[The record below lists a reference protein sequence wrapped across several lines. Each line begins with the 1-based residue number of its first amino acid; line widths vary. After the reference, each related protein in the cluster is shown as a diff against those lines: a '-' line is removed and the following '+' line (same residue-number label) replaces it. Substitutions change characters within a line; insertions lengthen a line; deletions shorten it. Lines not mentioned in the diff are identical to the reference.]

1 MELNKQT
8 YKQAWLSKDA
18 RFDGKFFIGVKST
31 KIYCRPVCPVKLPSF
46 KNVTFFK
53 TAAQAGANGFRPCLR
68 CRPETSPGTPVW
80 SGTSTTVSRA
90 LRLIANGDL
99 DETDLPTFATR
110 LGITERHLCRLF
122 GQHLG
127 ASPNA
132 VAQTR
137 RLHTAKR
144 LIDETNLPMTQVAL
158 SSGYSSLR
166 RFNDHIK
173 QTYGTTPTRLRKNKS
188 ANDQPESNGW
198 YVFKLPYRPPYNW
211 EYLLKFLKVRA
222 TPGVEKVEDGKYI
235 RSIGTRK
242 YPGIIQVSCDQA
254 NHQLICQIQTSKPE
268 ELFLVIE
275 KIKRIFDLGADP
287 QIILNTLK
295 KDKKLWPLVK
305 KNQGLRVPGCWDG
318 FEIAVRAIVGQ
329 QISVVGATTV
339 MGKIVEKYGEKPCPT
354 FITGSG
360 DISYLFPMPSILAK
374 LDIESLPMPKA
385 RAATIA
391 RVAQA
396 IADGELELDDSQ
408 QPEQMLEQL
417 LSIKGIGPWTAQYI
431 AMRALTHP
439 DALLEGDLVLEKKA
453 AQLYDKGDR
462 MKTSAL
468 LKYAEKWRP
477 WRAYA
482 AMHIWN
488 LT

>member
-1 MELNKQT
+1 MELNQAT
-8 YKQAWLSKDA
+8 CKQAWLSKDA
-18 RFDGKFFIGVKST
+18 RFDGKFFIGVKT
-31 KIYCRPVCPVKLPSF
+31 TGIYCRPVCPVKLPSF

-53 TAAQAGANGFRPCLR
+53 TAAQAGANGYRPCLR

-80 SGTSTTVSRA
+80 SGTSSTVSRA
-90 LRLIANGDL
+90 LRLIADGDL
-99 DETDLPTFATR
+99 DEKDLAAFAGR
-110 LGITERHLCRLF
+110 LGISERHLNRLF
-122 GQHLG
+122 NQHLG
-127 ASPNA
+127 ASPIA
-132 VAQTR
+132 VVQTH
-137 RLHTAKR
+137 RLHSAKR
-144 LIDETNLPMTQVAL
+144 LIDETTLPMTQVAM

-173 QTYGTTPTRLRKNKS
+173 QTYGLTPSQLRKVKS
-188 ANDQPESNGW
+188 TKRQALHRDS

-211 EYLLKFLKVRA
+211 QYLLDFLSKRA
-222 TPGVEKVEDGKYI
+222 TPGVENVVDDNYT
-235 RSIGTRK
+235 RSIGTPTA
-242 YPGIIQVSCDQA
+242 PGSIRVSCDPDKY
-254 NHQLICQIQTSKPE
+254 QLICEIQLSTPAD
-268 ELFLVIE
+268 LFIVIE
-275 KIKRIFDLGADP
+275 KVKRIFDLGADP
-287 QIILNTLK
+287 QIILTGLKTDKTL
-295 KDKKLWPLVK
+295 WSIVK
-305 KNQGLRVPGCWDG
+305 KNPGMRVPGAWDG

-339 MGKIVEKYGEKPCPT
+339 MGKIVQQYGNKLPQKSATE
-354 FITGSG
+354 F
-360 DISYLFPMPSILAK
+360 LFPTPEILAK

-396 IADGELELDDSQ
+396 VAAGKLNFNNNQ
-408 QPEQMLEQL
+408 QPEQMIKQL

-431 AMRALTHP
+431 AMRALAHP

-453 AQLYDKGDR
+453 AQLYAKGDR
-462 MKTSAL
+462 IKTAKL
-468 LKYAEKWRP
+468 LEYAENWRP